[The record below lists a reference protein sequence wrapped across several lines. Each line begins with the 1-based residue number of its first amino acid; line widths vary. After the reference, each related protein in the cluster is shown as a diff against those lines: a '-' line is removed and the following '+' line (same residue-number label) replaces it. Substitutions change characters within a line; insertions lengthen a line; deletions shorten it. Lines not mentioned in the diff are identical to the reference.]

1 MYFLSDCVFCNI
13 IEGKIPSTII
23 YENEDVIAFK
33 DINPEAPTHLLIVS
47 RKHIPTT
54 MDITE
59 EDGKII
65 IPQVFAA
72 IQHLAKQFDLD
83 QTGFRIVNNCGKNG
97 GQTVDH
103 IHFHLLGDRQLTW
116 PPG

>member
-1 MYFLSDCVFCNI
+1 MSDCIFCKI
-13 IEGKIPSTII
+13 IEGEIPSTLV
-23 YENEDVIAFK
+23 YENEHVIAFK
-33 DINPEAPTHLLIVS
+33 DINPEAPTHLLIVP

-59 EDGKII
+59 EDGKNIVPEI
-65 IPQVFAA
+65 FSVIR
-72 IQHLAKQFDLD
+72 HLAKEFDLEKD
-83 QTGFRIVNNCGKNG
+83 GFRIVNNCGSNG

-103 IHFHLLGDRQLTW
+103 LHFHLLGGRQLKW